1 MRAELRIP
9 LYTCLTVLTI
19 AVQGYAQPQYTL
31 TDLGAFRPNAIA
43 GPWVVGEE
51 NNLPTR
57 LNLDTGE
64 KLTLR
69 HRGFGGIANAVI
81 ATGQAV
87 GLVYRSAS
95 AQDTA
100 ATFWDATGVAYSL
113 PGPLPSVARD
123 LNDALTVA
131 GTSGSCPGGPQAV
144 RWYPTQ
150 GLYECLTGALGT
162 TISNGRAIDGQ
173 DRVWGTLS
181 GNTAAVV
188 WEVGQ
193 AATPVTHNG
202 NIVADVLVTGANEVL
217 AVGRVG
223 FEPVHYRF
231 PPALTLLPKPT
242 ERAFCY
248 AWGVNTA
255 NATVGSCIFTVNHAM
270 LWPDTAS
277 VIDLNTRVQ
286 APFVL
291 GVAIGINDDGEIVGV
306 SAEHN
311 WLLTPVPPSL
321 AISLNQGIFNPG
333 DTLRAALTMDN
344 PGGQLT
350 VDQYVGIILTDGQ
363 TILWLTH
370 TAPLAGVLGSL
381 GDNPATFTPMLCGVN
396 WPAGMHVT
404 QTDYFTYRVTG
415 LEANGTYY
423 LVVAWTKPNS
433 LEDGRIDEGDILAL
447 DWKAFRFTGPAST
460 PAAKV
465 QEIRARHA
473 TE

>member
-1 MRAELRIP
+1 MRAELRIT
-9 LYTCLTVLTI
+9 LYTCMTVLTI

-31 TDLGAFRPNAIA
+31 TDLGTFQPNAIA
-43 GPWVVGEE
+43 GPWVVGVE

-100 ATFWDATGVAYSL
+100 ATFWDATGVAYGL
-113 PGPLPSVARD
+113 PGPLPSEARD

-131 GTSGSCPGGPQAV
+131 GSSGSCPGGRQAV

-150 GLYECLTGALGT
+150 GLYECLTGALGFT
-162 TISNGRAIDGQ
+162 SSNGRAIDGQ
-173 DRVWGTLS
+173 DRVWGTLP
-181 GNTAAVV
+181 GATAAVV

-193 AATPVTHNG
+193 PAIPVTQDGHA
-202 NIVADVLVTGANEVL
+202 VSDVFVTGANEVL
-217 AVGRVG
+217 AVGRAT

-242 ERAFCY
+242 ERAFCF

-255 NATVGSCIFTVNHAM
+255 NVTVGSCLYDLNHAM

-291 GVAIGINDDGEIVGV
+291 SLGIGINDDGEIVGV
-306 SAEHN
+306 SEGHN

-321 AISLNQGIFNPG
+321 VISLNQGIFHPG
-333 DTLRAALTMDN
+333 DTLRVALTMDN

-363 TILWLTH
+363 TILWLTN
-370 TAPLAGVLGSL
+370 TAPLEGVVGSL
-381 GDNPATFTPMLCGVN
+381 GDSPATFTPILRGVN
-396 WPAGMHVT
+396 WPTGMHVT

-415 LEANGTYY
+415 LEVPGTYHL
-423 LVVAWTKPNS
+423 LVGWTKPGS
-433 LEDGRIDEGDILAL
+433 LQDGRIDDGDVVALAWTPFQL
-447 DWKAFRFTGPAST
+447 TGGPRV
-460 PAAKV
+460 AA
-465 QEIRARHA
+465 Q
-473 TE
+473 